1 MKGTIKPFTITSAL
15 AKRQK
20 MWSSSVL
27 FLPVDLLPA
36 RVRVSTDLGII
47 SLLRVPQTKGLYN
60 FMDPRIWEKNRLGKE
75 WKTTK
80 Y

>member
-27 FLPVDLLPA
+27 FLPVDWLPA
-36 RVRVSTDLGII
+36 RLWVGTDLGIV
-47 SLLRVPQTKGLYN
+47 SLLRMPQTKGLYN
-60 FMDPRIWEKNRLGKE
+60 FMDPGIWERSRLGKE